1 MCFYRNA
8 RARHTHV
15 EATLNHACAA
25 QVRPVASSAARL
37 ALHHAPPGSAGSRA
51 AVELVKLAKS
61 LAALDADAVWLHCA
75 THPSDADGAAA
86 ETRPPPLPSCAPLPA
101 LVKAPVLLDA
111 AVKAEILAALD
122 DTPSVLAS
130 AGLW

>member
-1 MCFYRNA
+1 
-8 RARHTHV
+8 
-15 EATLNHACAA
+15 
-25 QVRPVASSAARL
+25 VRPVASSAARL

-75 THPSDADGAAA
+75 THPSDGAAA
-86 ETRPPPLPSCAPLPA
+86 DARPPPLPSCAPLPA